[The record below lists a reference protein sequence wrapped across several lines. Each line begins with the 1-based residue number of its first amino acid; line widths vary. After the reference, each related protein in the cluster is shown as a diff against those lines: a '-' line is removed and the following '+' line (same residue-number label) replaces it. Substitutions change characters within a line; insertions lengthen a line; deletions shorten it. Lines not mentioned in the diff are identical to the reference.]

1 MSKVG
6 PLVGASPI
14 QIPSKEDLPRPSSP
28 WMCSLWPTDNV
39 KSFTMTMDQW
49 RIQCSVPSLIRVEM
63 LVSVIQVDPLSMV
76 KMRLSGWSVGAGVV
90 PSLTGRASIPDC
102 PRPWIGCM
110 IILEIRPFVRNQIED
125 PDEEMTKD
133 WSFSNG
139 SLLWKVTPHKIT
151 YSVLSIQNKNRTLAK
166 VARVL

>member
-1 MSKVG
+1 M
-6 PLVGASPI
+6 
-14 QIPSKEDLPRPSSP
+14 
-28 WMCSLWPTDNV
+28 
-39 KSFTMTMDQW
+39 
-49 RIQCSVPSLIRVEM
+49 PSLIRVEM

-90 PSLTGRASIPDC
+90 QNPNGPGSTRDF

-133 WSFSNG
+133 
-139 SLLWKVTPHKIT
+139 
-151 YSVLSIQNKNRTLAK
+151 
-166 VARVL
+166 